1 MISNLLFKCGR
12 GLRPHLKLNPLLA
25 AIGVGSAVG
34 TMASN
39 IYTTG
44 SNAAL
49 TREGW
54 ARQDRE
60 NERMRDWQSSE
71 WDRQFSEVNAY
82 NSPKAIARRLQGAGF
97 NPVDAFTDASAPTG
111 SSAQPQSNAPGSPNY
126 AQHFPV
132 VNPASNIMDVAQA
145 ILALTEAQ
153 KNEKLTDSQK
163 ANLDALTQS
172 YTSQAEKNIE
182 ETNYQKMFN
191 ELYAAY
197 GERKLSKGLE
207 KLSAEIAEINS
218 RSDNEKSE
226 ADLNRM
232 REIRE
237 EILSHLDGVNLQ
249 ITQNTLDHW
258 LEQYQA
264 DLAETKSRIAA
275 NYGTAEQAREGALDL
290 RLTRESRIKLNE
302 AYAGYQDALKA
313 VANSDA
319 WLKDHTNSIKVL
331 TSLREF
337 QRVGII
343 NREEMAKADRLI
355 RQNRFIEFKVFMES
369 LNSQIGN
376 AKDMWEMV
384 PTN

>member
-1 MISNLLFKCGR
+1 MISNLIIKCGR
-12 GLRPHLKLNPLLA
+12 GMRPHLKLNPLLA
-25 AIGVGSAVG
+25 AVGVGSAIG

-60 NERMRDWQSSE
+60 NQRMRDWQSSE

-82 NSPKAIARRLQGAGF
+82 NSPAAIQRRLQGAGI
-97 NPVDAFTDASAPTG
+97 NPISAFVDSSAPTG

-126 AQHFPV
+126 AQHLPV
-132 VNPASNIMDVAQA
+132 VNPAANIMDVAQA

-153 KNEKLTDSQK
+153 KNEKLTPKQ
-163 ANLDALTQS
+163 AENLDALTQS
-172 YTSQAEKNIE
+172 YTAQAEKNLE
-182 ETNYQKMFN
+182 ETNYQKMYN

-197 GERKLSKGLE
+197 GERKMSKGLE
-207 KLSAEIAEINS
+207 KLTAEISELNA
-218 RSDNEKSE
+218 RSENEKSE
-226 ADLNRM
+226 ASLNRM
-232 REIRE
+232 RELRE

-249 ITQNTLDHW
+249 IAQNTLDHW
-258 LEQYQA
+258 IEQYQA
-264 DLAETKSRIAA
+264 DLQEIKSRTAA
-275 NYGTAEQAREGALDL
+275 NYGTAEQAREGARDL
-290 RLTRESRIKLNE
+290 RLTRESRIKLND
-302 AYAGYQDALKA
+302 AYAGYQDALKQ
-313 VANSDA
+313 VAKSDA

-337 QRVGII
+337 ERAGII
-343 NREEMAKADRLI
+343 NREEMAKADRLV
-355 RQNRFIEFKVFMES
+355 RQNRFIEFRVFIES

-376 AKDMWEMV
+376 AKDMWEMI

>member
-1 MISNLLFKCGR
+1 MISNLVIKCGR
-12 GLRPHLKLNPLLA
+12 TLRPHLKLNPLLA

-54 ARQDRE
+54 AHQDAE
-60 NERMRDWQSSE
+60 NERMREWQSNE

-82 NSPKAIARRLQGAGF
+82 NSPAAIARRLQGAGI
-97 NPVDAFTDASAPTG
+97 NPLSAFQDSSAPTG
-111 SSAQPQSNAPGSPNY
+111 SSVQPQSGSPGSANY
-126 AQHFPV
+126 AQHLPV
-132 VNPASNIMDVAQA
+132 VNPAANIMDVAQA

-197 GERKLSKGLE
+197 GERKISKGLE
-207 KLSAEIAEINS
+207 KLSAEIAELNS
-218 RSDNEKSE
+218 RSENEKSE
-226 ADLNRM
+226 ASLNRM

-249 ITQNTLDHW
+249 TAQNVLDHW

-264 DLAETKSRIAA
+264 DLAETQSRTAA
-275 NYGTAEQAREGALDL
+275 NYGTAEQAREGARDL
-290 RLTRESRIKLNE
+290 RLTRDSRIKLNE
-302 AYAGYQDALKA
+302 AYAGYQDALKQ
-313 VANSDA
+313 VAKSDA

-337 QRVGII
+337 ERAGII

-376 AKDMWEMV
+376 AKDMWEMI
-384 PTN
+384 PAN